1 MSQRLLDKAVA
12 EQLGLQVIP
21 GDEWDDVDWWEIT
34 PEGRRVLRPYST
46 SLDVAWT
53 LPAPLG
59 WSLDLFAF
67 GDIAAVRWALS
78 VSSRIEEAQPQYTTC
93 PNTPSAVAETICR
106 LWLSLNG
113 EPNVIGAMF
122 GIPII
127 KVTLASDIPTGKILR
142 VLPGQWD
149 RKP

>member
-1 MSQRLLDKAVA
+1 MRQRLLDKAVA

-21 GDEWDDVDWWEIT
+21 GDEWDDVDWWEIA

-53 LPAPLG
+53 LPVPLG

-78 VSSRIEEAQPQYTTC
+78 VSSRIEEAQPHYTTC

-113 EPNVIGAMF
+113 KPSVVTVFGVPVIETPRAMKTI
-122 GIPII
+122 GRRIVYILPDQWEI
-127 KVTLASDIPTGKILR
+127 KP
-142 VLPGQWD
+142 
-149 RKP
+149 